1 MDRWIPGCNGGYI
14 GGSGLDAISILRQ
27 VGVGAMSEGMRD
39 AGSAYAQGWARALV
53 YSSQELMPHRI
64 SILFPV
70 TILLP
75 IHFLPNDS

>member
-14 GGSGLDAISILRQ
+14 GDSGLDAISILPQ
-27 VGVGAMSEGMRD
+27 VGVGAMSAGMRD
-39 AGSAYAQGWARALV
+39 AGSAHAQGWTRAFV

-75 IHFLPNDS
+75 TRFSTQR